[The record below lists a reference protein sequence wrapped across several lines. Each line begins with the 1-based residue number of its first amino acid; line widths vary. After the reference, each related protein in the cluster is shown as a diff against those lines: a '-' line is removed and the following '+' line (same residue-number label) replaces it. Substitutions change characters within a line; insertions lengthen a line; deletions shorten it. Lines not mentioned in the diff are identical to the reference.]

1 MAISNIN
8 KEYIELITIIKN
20 VCIGMNTY
28 ESQVYL
34 SEIRRGVYMRAQK
47 NIMIYRNIYNVLM
60 ITFAI
65 LINSVFI
72 ISYKSEIVYAKSD
85 FVIQDDV
92 LIKYN
97 GNSKHVIIPDNVIG
111 IDENAFTGTEFVTKI
126 TIPGSIKTIEWE
138 YLSSCSN
145 LKEIILTDGVEQLGR
160 GCFSSN
166 TKLERVSIPKTLYTF
181 YSCSFSNCISLKN
194 IDVNPENPYLSSVDG
209 VLFSGSKT
217 YLYRYPAGKSEKKYT
232 VPDGVMTI
240 WNQSFCEASNL
251 ETIVFPN
258 TLEMIDYCSFELCT
272 GLKSVDLPDSL
283 IEIYDQAFDS
293 CYNLKTINLPRNLEL
308 LSPSAFRSCR
318 SLTNINIDKDNP
330 YFTSES
336 GYIYN
341 KNMDK
346 LILVPKTLSGSF
358 TIPKNVKTIGEYAL
372 SSSQITSVIIP
383 KNVRII
389 ERDAFS
395 DCSSLAAVEIAN
407 GVEEI
412 GYSAFYNC
420 SSLTKI
426 SLPKSIKKIGAYAF
440 YDCISLSDI
449 SFAKG
454 IEEIGM
460 FAFYNTPWLYTQKDT
475 FLIIN
480 NILVEYKGYYNEFN
494 ESINI
499 PENVKKI
506 GETAFY
512 RNSSIKYVNIPDGVI
527 EIGHM
532 AFDSCDNLEVVN
544 IPHSVVKIGSY
555 AFYDNYEL
563 SVLILPSCITEIGE
577 YVFGDMK
584 DRIRLYVE
592 PESVAHEYALK
603 ENIKYSFIDDI
614 SLNKEKL
621 SLKKGQSST
630 LKLDKIT
637 KGIVWS
643 SDNPKV
649 ATVSKSGKVKAK
661 AKGKAVIRATF
672 GNRKYECTVTVK

>member
-336 GYIYN
+336 GIIYS

-346 LILVPKTLSGSF
+346 LILAPKTLSGSF
-358 TIPKNVKTIGEYAL
+358 TIPEKVKTIGESAF
-372 SSSQITSVIIP
+372 SSCQITSMTIP
-383 KNVRII
+383 KNVQKI
-389 ERDAFS
+389 EDNAFYE
-395 DCSSLAAVEIAN
+395 CGSLKTVEIAN

-412 GYSAFYNC
+412 GISAFENTAW
-420 SSLTKI
+420 LNEHKD
-426 SLPKSIKKIGAYAF
+426 AF
-440 YDCISLSDI
+440 I
-449 SFAKG
+449 
-454 IEEIGM
+454 
-460 FAFYNTPWLYTQKDT
+460 
-475 FLIIN
+475 IIN
-480 NILVEYKGYYNEFN
+480 NILVYYNENNN
-494 ESINI
+494 ELNEKISI
-499 PENVKKI
+499 PKGVKKI
-506 GETAFY
+506 GDGALWSNY
-512 RNSSIKYVNIPDGVI
+512 SIKYVNIPEGVI
-527 EIGHM
+527 EIGDA
-532 AFDSCDNLEVVN
+532 AFEHCSNLEVVN
-544 IPHSVVKIGSY
+544 IPKSVVKIGNY
-555 AFYDNYEL
+555 AFNYTHEL
-563 SVLILPSCITEIGE
+563 SVLILPSSLTDIGK
-577 YVFGDMK
+577 YAFGYTDNG
-584 DRIRLYVE
+584 IRLYVE
-592 PESVAHEYALK
+592 PESLAHEYAL
-603 ENIKYSFIDDI
+603 ENNIRYRFHDDI
-614 SLNKEKL
+614 SLNKEKM
-621 SLKKGQSST
+621 SLKKGQSSILT
-630 LKLDKIT
+630 LDKIT